1 MSTYKNIYKLLLV
14 ANLTI
19 LTACATTYV
28 EHEPTTTRPV
38 SSAIVLSAPTDSSVP
53 TDLVNG
59 ITSSVKRKLYREN
72 GYDEAD
78 ELTIQFKV
86 FGENDARGFLS
97 GWWNESFSE
106 SDKQLINV
114 GVIYS
119 DSFDTQLAEIEVEVE
134 IGTGEFQ
141 VSRNDAIDT
150 IANHIVDFTKQYFPN
165 AAY

>member
-1 MSTYKNIYKLLLV
+1 
-14 ANLTI
+14 
-19 LTACATTYV
+19 
-28 EHEPTTTRPV
+28 
-38 SSAIVLSAPTDSSVP
+38 
-53 TDLVNG
+53 
-59 ITSSVKRKLYREN
+59 
-72 GYDEAD
+72 
-78 ELTIQFKV
+78 V

-150 IANHIVDFTKQYFPN
+150 IQ
-165 AAY
+165 